1 MSIMKSF
8 FVKRLL
14 SEVDEL
20 IIRERVKTIIDV
32 GCGEGYPDSFL
43 LAHNPLL
50 KIVGIDIDCRVIDMA
65 RKKNPG
71 IMYEE
76 GDIYNLSFKE
86 NEYDLALVLE
96 VLEHLGDAEK
106 AVQEVKKVAP
116 RAIFSVPQEPL
127 FSMASF
133 VSGNYVK
140 SGGKHPDHI
149 NFWNKDSFK
158 KLLQKEYEEVEIK
171 SVFPWIVASCSK

>member
-1 MSIMKSF
+1 MKSF
-8 FVKRLL
+8 FTRRLL
-14 SEVDEL
+14 DEISEVISKEK
-20 IIRERVKTIIDV
+20 VKTIIDI
-32 GCGEGYPDSFL
+32 GCGEGYPDNFL

-50 KIVGIDIDCRVIDMA
+50 KIVGIDIDCRAIDMA

-71 IMYEE
+71 IKYEE
-76 GDIYNLSFKE
+76 GDIYNLSGKE
-86 NEYDLALVLE
+86 NGFDLALVLE

-133 VSGNYVK
+133 VSGNCVK

-149 NFWNKDSFK
+149 NFWDKDSFR
-158 KLLQKEYEEVEIK
+158 KLLQKEYIEVETK
-171 SVFPWIVASCSK
+171 TVFPWIIAYCRK